1 MWDLLMNYL
10 CPRDF
15 RRGEMEEKMNNENQ
29 NIEWKESWRD
39 EYLKWI
45 CGMANAQ
52 GGKLYI
58 GINDDGKITGISNAK
73 RLMEDIPNKVRDTL
87 GIIVDVNLLKKEN
100 LEYLEIT
107 VYPSSY
113 PINYKGEYHYRSGR
127 TKQLLKGNALT
138 EFLVSRTGV
147 KWDAVP
153 VDNVS
158 VDELDSESFE
168 IFRKEALRSGRM
180 TESDLAMNNAELLD
194 SLGLITNGKLKRAA
208 VLLFH
213 RHPERWITG
222 SYIKIGKFGKGSDLQ
237 YQDEVKGSLILQA
250 DRVID
255 LIYLKYLKAT
265 ISYEHDI
272 RIETYPFA
280 REAVREAVYN
290 AIIHKF
296 YPALI
301 PIQIRIEDDAMYIS
315 NDCVFPT
322 GWTKETL
329 MERHRSMPYNPDIA
343 NTFFRA
349 GYVETW
355 GRGIQKIC
363 EACHALGAPNPEY
376 TIHPQDIMIKF
387 DAVKTDHTNSKSDDL
402 SDSIVLDDKQR
413 NHIDQSIL
421 SSLSINQRFIYKTI
435 SENPGLRIPALSE
448 ISGLTKNAV
457 EAAIRVLKN
466 KELVEFIGTKRQGG
480 YFIR

>member
-1 MWDLLMNYL
+1 MD
-10 CPRDF
+10 
-15 RRGEMEEKMNNENQ
+15 NESQ

-58 GINDDGKITGISNAK
+58 GINDRGKITGISNAK

-100 LEYLEIT
+100 LEYLEII
-107 VYPSSY
+107 VNPSSY
-113 PINYKGEYHYRSGR
+113 PINYKGEYHYRSGS

-168 IFRKEALRSGRM
+168 IFRKEALKSGRM
-180 TESDLAMNNAELLD
+180 TEADLTMNNDELLD

-213 RHPERWITG
+213 RHPEKWITG

-237 YQDEVKGSLILQA
+237 YQDELKGSLILQA

-265 ISYEHDI
+265 ISYDHDI

-296 YPALI
+296 YSASV
-301 PIQIRIEDDAMYIS
+301 PIQIRIEEDAMYIS

-363 EACHALGAPNPEY
+363 EACHALGASDPEY

-387 DAVKTDHTNSKSDDL
+387 AAVSGHTSPKSDNMTDL
-402 SDSIVLDDKQR
+402 KIVKNKQSKHR
-413 NHIDQSIL
+413 HIDQSIL
-421 SSLSINQRFIYKTI
+421 STLSINQQVVYKTI

-448 ISGLTKNAV
+448 ISGLKKNAV
-457 EAAIRVLKN
+457 EAAIRILKN
-466 KELVEFIGTKRQGG
+466 KQLVEFIGSNRQGG
-480 YFIR
+480 YFIRSDQSDKNTE